1 MTCEY
6 FISDTKTLELTLTE
20 TEVPSAVSTL
30 TCQAF
35 TLPADVTDGDFHMVG
50 METIVVNHKMLHH
63 MAVLGCLREKGMH
76 AQFTRDPC
84 RTVIDLQFVPKVFAF
99 RTMGFF
105 LNDWLDI
112 KK

>member
-63 MAVLGCLREKGMH
+63 MAVLGCLREKGICVLSS
-76 AQFTRDPC
+76 RSIPVV
-84 RTVIDLQFVPKVFAF
+84 R
-99 RTMGFF
+99 
-105 LNDWLDI
+105 
-112 KK
+112 